1 MPVEEC
7 RIQCWHIKNPQ
18 SLVRNLQIFCRK
30 NNIEIQS
37 LEMRNDEYII
47 GIRRLPAT
55 WAKKGKIL
63 SRQRLIINPSADRMP
78 AESKHACMCFRRI
91 VAHW

>member
-7 RIQCWHIKNPQ
+7 RIQCRHIKNPQ
-18 SLVRNLQIFCRK
+18 SLVRNLQIFCSK

-47 GIRRLPAT
+47 GIRRLPALVEGQQG
-55 WAKKGKIL
+55 AAGQK
-63 SRQRLIINPSADRMP
+63 
-78 AESKHACMCFRRI
+78 
-91 VAHW
+91 